1 MQMKTN
7 KFFLLTSV
15 ITLVLMF
22 GLAACG
28 PKIPKEVAQA
38 KAAAEAAIA
47 AAQQAI
53 KEVTDLGG
61 EAIEAKELL
70 SEARDAY
77 GQADYIL
84 AKDKADAARK
94 SAEAERDALLQA
106 RAEAERLAGEKL
118 KTEEHL
124 GVYTVGTWER
134 DRDCLWNIS
143 GKDYIYNDPWKWKRI
158 YKAND
163 DKIKN
168 PDLIYPG
175 QVLDIP

>member
-7 KFFLLTSV
+7 KFFFSRVVVAL
-15 ITLVLMF
+15 ILMF

-28 PKIPKEVAQA
+28 PKVPKEVAQA

-47 AAQQAI
+47 AADQAI
-53 KEVTDLGG
+53 KEVIDLGG
-61 EAIEAKELL
+61 EAMEAKELL

-77 GQADYIL
+77 DQADYIF

-94 SAEAERDALLQA
+94 SAEAERDALLAA

-118 KTEEHL
+118 KLQERL
-124 GVYTVGTWER
+124 SVYTVGTWER
-134 DRDCLWNIS
+134 DHDCLWNIA

-158 YKAND
+158 YKANA
-163 DKIKN
+163 DKIKD